1 VLPNQLDADKSE
13 KIAAIINENRVW
25 PVGFRGITKR
35 ARFIMRLKVRTG
47 AFDSSMTFLVLLNTV
62 TLALQSYNM
71 DPEFSDSLDFYNL
84 IFTWIFL
91 YEFASKHLAF
101 GIVKYWSDKM
111 NYIDGGVV
119 LLSIFE
125 MIINEVLAGDG
136 ADLSAFKTIRTLR
149 TMRVFRIGRLL
160 RALESMQ
167 TII

>member
-1 VLPNQLDADKSE
+1 MD
-13 KIAAIINENRVW
+13 
-25 PVGFRGITKR
+25 
-35 ARFIMRLKVRTG
+35 
-47 AFDSSMTFLVLLNTV
+47 
-62 TLALQSYNM
+62 QSL
-71 DPEFSDSLDFYNL
+71 SDNLDFFND
-84 IFTWIFL
+84 IFTYIFL
-91 YEFASKHLAF
+91 YEFVSKHLAF

-125 MIINEVLAGDG
+125 MIINGVLAGDG